1 MYFVCMYSIFMLL
14 VSSAFVLIEWA
25 SDNYSRNCLPF
36 GCTWVHPRLSGVR
49 AVRSL
54 VLCVMFVNR
63 CLFFWPLC
71 GLSFDLRI
79 LNNTP
84 LVSSNSS
91 CCLTPSDQI
100 FSYIMAT
107 ANHFWMRWWYP
118 LYIRLARYLNL

>member
-1 MYFVCMYSIFMLL
+1 MIIIAETAYPSGVPEFTL
-14 VSSAFVLIEWA
+14 
-25 SDNYSRNCLPF
+25 
-36 GCTWVHPRLSGVR
+36 GLSGVR

-54 VLCVMFVNR
+54 VLCVMLVNR

-107 ANHFWMRWWYP
+107 ANHFWMR
-118 LYIRLARYLNL
+118 